1 MITKKET
8 KARKKK
14 KKLIKT
20 DTNLLS
26 FLSPSCNENLCVE
39 RNSLAFKNMFV
50 KEPVKIQA
58 LLVSHTHSY
67 TYTYTQY

>member
-14 KKLIKT
+14 MIKT

-26 FLSPSCNENLCVE
+26 FLSPCCSENLCVE

-67 TYTYTQY
+67 TYTYAQY